1 MTPHAA
7 YVRFQMGDKE
17 EVACFVPGRTYVNGA
32 DNLLKFGRSQ
42 ELLAAILDPD
52 LDIKVQY
59 FVKAILD
66 ILITC
71 VQCFGS
77 GSRR

>member
-1 MTPHAA
+1 
-7 YVRFQMGDKE
+7 MGDKE

-71 VQCFGS
+71 VGERLIRLKLSLWDVCLF
-77 GSRR
+77 RF